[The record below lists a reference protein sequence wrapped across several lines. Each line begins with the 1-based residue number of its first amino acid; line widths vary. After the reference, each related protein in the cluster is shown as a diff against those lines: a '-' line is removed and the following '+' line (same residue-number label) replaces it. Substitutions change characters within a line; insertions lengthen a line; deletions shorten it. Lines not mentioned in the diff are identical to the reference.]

1 MNWWGKFL
9 GGGFGFLIGGPIGAL
24 IGVVVGHNFDNGL
37 TRLHHEEQND
47 QSPGSQERVQ
57 AAFFTATF
65 ATMGHLAKSDGQVTP
80 DEIKMA
86 ETNE

>member
-37 TRLHHEEQND
+37 TRLNHEDQED

-65 ATMGHLAKSDGQVTP
+65 ATMGHLAKSDGQVTRKTARR
-80 DEIKMA
+80 DL
-86 ETNE
+86 